1 MLDVSCAVCC
11 ACCAPMASLQQPSA
25 CSAVTVLQQ
34 PNTADLDLSHFPAGV
49 RDERLC
55 VLQMCCLLCLCDI
68 ALGMKYL
75 HSLGLLHSD
84 LKGANVLVKSAPP
97 TPIDPRGVVCKVCP
111 SLHPQHYGSCA

>member
-1 MLDVSCAVCC
+1 M
-11 ACCAPMASLQQPSA
+11 
-25 CSAVTVLQQ
+25 
-34 PNTADLDLSHFPAGV
+34 
-49 RDERLC
+49 C

-97 TPIDPRGVVCKVCP
+97 TPIDPRGVVCKV
-111 SLHPQHYGSCA
+111 AI